1 MAKLTGVYLKNF
13 QSIREPVF
21 LNLEKLTFFYGPN
34 SVGKSSI
41 LDALNLIKTIVSEP
55 YPEPGCEDSRSSL
68 IPRYVPQNEVL
79 TVGIEIEFDVQNFDS
94 RRINESSLWW
104 NKRDRE
110 GGFIHNTFFQDIDK
124 KKVRI
129 EFGNNANQIK
139 ISIEG
144 KDLFSFEY
152 ESVFVDFDYSKR
164 KPEKEDLEELL
175 IGDCLSRVIIPKDSI
190 LMNSKYDGFFGTN
203 WRSPNKSVKY
213 RPDKSFFYNFFCEE
227 NDDAY
232 IYNGIKSLQ
241 FENQR
246 IVGLDYFTESLLF
259 DSENDLRFDLKDLL
273 GNDVKEFFER
283 RNKLQSILDSDFNSD
298 EKLKEKGL
306 SLRRSIYRGLEDLA
320 FDLNLIVEGLFL
332 EIEEA
337 LQFSHVRGDRGIID
351 SENTTSYGDSLN
363 EYAFW
368 LGSGF
373 IKNPRSEN
381 DFVNLSIDQYFPSL
395 KGYQVV
401 PNVME
406 IKNVYEYT
414 KAKKNES
421 YIGDADRNHVR
432 NEVFLYVLNKTG
444 ERLNLKDVGS
454 GVSYV
459 LPILC
464 SVIGNGFSFIE
475 QPELHLHPKSQCEI
489 GDVFIASLNK
499 GHTTV
504 VESHS
509 EHLLLR
515 ILRRIRETHKGYLI
529 PKELKIKPED
539 ITIYYFQPTENGTR
553 IKHIRVDEYGE
564 FIDRWPDGFF
574 SERDKELFDE

>member
-13 QSIREPVF
+13 QAIREPVF
-21 LNLEKLTFFYGPN
+21 LNLEKMTFFYGPN

-55 YPEPGCEDSRSSL
+55 FPEPGCEDSRSTI
-68 IPRYVPQNEVL
+68 IPRYAPQDEVL
-79 TVGIEIEFDVQNFDS
+79 SVGIEIEFNVQDFS
-94 RRINESSLWW
+94 SGINESSLWW
-104 NKRDRE
+104 DKRDRV
-110 GGFIHNTFFQDIDK
+110 GDFIHNTFFHDIDK

-129 EFGNNANQIK
+129 EFGNNADELK

-144 KDLFSFEY
+144 KDLFIFEY
-152 ESVFVDFDYSKR
+152 ASVFVDYDYSKR
-164 KPEKEDLEELL
+164 KPEKEDLEKL
-175 IGDCLSRVIIPKDSI
+175 IGECLSRVIIPKNSM
-190 LMNSKYDGFFGTN
+190 LMDRKYHGFFGTY
-203 WRSPNKSVKY
+203 WRSPYKSVKH

-227 NDDAY
+227 RDDAY

-246 IVGLDYFTESLLF
+246 IVGLDYLTESLLF
-259 DSENDLRFDLKDLL
+259 DSENVIRNDLEDLEE
-273 GNDVKEFFER
+273 NDDEDFSER
-283 RNKLQSILDSDFNSD
+283 IKKLQSILDSDFNSD
-298 EKLKEKGL
+298 EKLKEDGL
-306 SLRRSIYRGLEDLA
+306 SLRRSVYRGLEDIA
-320 FDLNLIVEGLFL
+320 FDLNLIAEGVFFQIEKAL
-332 EIEEA
+332 E
-337 LQFSHVRGDRGIID
+337 FSHVRGDRGIID
-351 SENTTSYGDSLN
+351 SENKSSYGNSLN

-381 DFVNLSIDQYFPSL
+381 DFVNLSIDQYLPSL
-395 KGYQVV
+395 KGYQIV

-406 IKNVYEYT
+406 IKNVYEYNKT
-414 KAKKNES
+414 KKDES
-421 YIGDADRNHVR
+421 YIGEADRNHIR
-432 NEVFLYVLNKTG
+432 LEVFLYVLNKTG
-444 ERLNLKDVGS
+444 ERLNIKDVGS

-464 SVIGNGFSFIE
+464 SVIGKGFSFIE
-475 QPELHLHPKSQCEI
+475 QPELHLHPKAQCEI

-529 PKELKIKPED
+529 PKELKIKPDD

-574 SERDKELFDE
+574 SERDRELFDE